1 MGDIKKVQVQTRYEK
16 EFLIFGLR
24 YFTVTSNYTQHIMDF
39 KIKKLLKFRIS
50 NILGMVSDV
59 QIQIYKVFINLGA
72 GISDEKI

>member
-24 YFTVTSNYTQHIMDF
+24 YFTITSSYTQHVVDF
-39 KIKKLLKFRIS
+39 KIKKLFRFRIQ

-59 QIQIYKVFINLGA
+59 QIQIYKLFINLGA
-72 GISDEKI
+72 GFSDEKI

>member
-72 GISDEKI
+72 GISEEEI

>member
-24 YFTVTSNYTQHIMDF
+24 YFTITSNYTQHVVDF
-39 KIKKLLKFRIS
+39 KIKKLFKFRIQ

-72 GISDEKI
+72 GFSDEEI

>member
-72 GISDEKI
+72 GISDEEI